1 MTPESELLRQFAERG
16 DEAAF
21 TELVRRYVD
30 LVHSAALRQVGGRTH
45 LAQDVAQS
53 VFLALARSAGP
64 LSHRAS
70 IVGWLYTT
78 TRFTAAKILRS
89 ERRRARREHEAFA
102 MPTPDPALE
111 FNWESLRPVLDE
123 AVCQLHAT
131 DREAVLLRFFQNRSH
146 AEVGAALGLRE
157 DAARKRVD
165 RALEK
170 LRAHFARRGVTVSS
184 ALLASVIG
192 ANSVQ
197 AAPAGL
203 AATLSDFA
211 LAGVAGAGAGAT
223 LLKTISMTIKTK
235 SAWAAAVIL
244 VAATIATITQQRE
257 ITQLREQLAV
267 AEHGNLR
274 SGRDQAQF
282 SDESGDATHRLTQ
295 AELDAKILAII
306 KNPKNRN
313 ANWEAFVKTLDPA
326 DFPKVAAFLEK
337 QNLTLAV
344 RNRLLP
350 ALLPYWAKDDPQAAL
365 AFAMKYGGDRHNHN
379 SLISDVVKG
388 WEESDPEAAAA
399 WWQQLP
405 PGPLRLG
412 MTQDV
417 ISALADSNPSAAF
430 PLLSGLGPGTQKELI
445 QRIFEDW
452 GESDPAAAIAQI
464 SAMPPGPLRDTAFS
478 WLGLGWS
485 SQDPQAALAWA
496 ETLPNATEKAEAVG
510 YAISEMGTTDP
521 KQAMDYV
528 ASLPPGEERYNT
540 VGVLTMDLEFNDPD
554 TALTFAQQLPDG
566 KEKQA
571 AQRVIAVIWAQ
582 SDPAGAMA
590 YVEGLPPAD
599 TQSPPGVPAIFTTVG
614 TYWAKNAPQD
624 ALAAVGNLS
633 AGPSRDAY
641 LSGVFNGL
649 LDSSPSEAEKLVS
662 SLPADQQ
669 ASAADQVTSAL
680 AATDPSAAAAWML
693 SLPEGVTNTKTLATV
708 VSSWATSDP
717 TATGQWIQ
725 ALPAG
730 TTQDNAI
737 QAYASEIANYNPTT
751 AAAWAVTIGD
761 PAKRNAAIATVAQNW
776 LSVDPKAAAAWL
788 TQTSLPADQQ
798 QKLLDQAK
806 NN

>member
-45 LAQDVAQS
+45 LAQDVAQN

-123 AVCQLHAT
+123 AVCQLNAT

-157 DAARKRVD
+157 EAARKRVD

-170 LRAHFARRGVTVSS
+170 LRAHFARRGVTISS
-184 ALLASVIG
+184 ALLATVIG

-203 AATLSDFA
+203 AATLSEFA
-211 LAGVAGAGAGAT
+211 LAGAAAAGAAGP

-235 SAWAAAVIL
+235 TAWVAAAIL
-244 VAATIATITQQRE
+244 VAATIATVTQQRE
-257 ITQLREQLAV
+257 ITRLHEQLAA
-267 AEHGNLR
+267 AEHDNLR
-274 SGRDQAQF
+274 SGRGQNQF
-282 SDESGDATHRLTQ
+282 SGQSGAATHRRSL
-295 AELDAKILAII
+295 AELQAKILAIL
-306 KNPKNRN
+306 KNPTNRN
-313 ANWEAFVKTLDPA
+313 AAWEAFVKTLDPA
-326 DFPKVAAFLEK
+326 DFPNVVAYLDK

-350 ALLPYWAKDDPQAAL
+350 TLLPYWAKDDPQAAL

-379 SLISDVVKG
+379 SFISDVVKG

-405 PGPLRLG
+405 PGALRHG

-417 ISALADSNPSAAF
+417 ISALADANPSAAF
-430 PLLSGLGPGTQKELI
+430 PLLAGLDPGTQKELI
-445 QRIFEDW
+445 QRIFDDW
-452 GESDPAAAIAQI
+452 GESDPAAAFAEV

-478 WLGLGWS
+478 WLSLGRS
-485 SQDPQAALAWA
+485 AQDPQAALAWA

-510 YAISEMGTTDP
+510 DAISEMGTTDP

-540 VGVLTMDLEFNDPD
+540 VGVLTMDLEFNDPG
-554 TALTFAQQLPDG
+554 TALTFVQQLPDG

-571 AQRVIAVIWAQ
+571 AQRVIAVIWSQ
-582 SDPAGAMA
+582 SDPAAAMA

-599 TQSPPGVPAIFTTVG
+599 TQSPPGAPAILTTVG
-614 TYWAKNAPQD
+614 TYWAENAPQD

-633 AGPSRDAY
+633 AGPSRDAFV
-641 LSGVFNGL
+641 SGVFDGL
-649 LDSSPSEAEKLVS
+649 LKSSPSDAENLVS
-662 SLPADQQ
+662 SLPTGQQ
-669 ASAADQVTSAL
+669 TAAANQVTTAL
-680 AATDPSAAAAWML
+680 ATTDPAAAAAWMS
-693 SLPEGVTNTKTLATV
+693 SLPEGVINGGTFATV
-708 VSSWATSDP
+708 VGSWAVYDP
-717 TATGQWIQ
+717 TAAGQWIQ

-737 QAYASEIANYNPTT
+737 AAYTGAIAESNPTS
-751 AAAWAVTIGD
+751 AAAWAVTIND
-761 PAKRNAAIATVAQNW
+761 PAKRNAAIETVAQSW
-776 LSVDPKAAAAWL
+776 LATDPKAAATWL
-788 TQTSLPADQQ
+788 SQTSLPADQQ